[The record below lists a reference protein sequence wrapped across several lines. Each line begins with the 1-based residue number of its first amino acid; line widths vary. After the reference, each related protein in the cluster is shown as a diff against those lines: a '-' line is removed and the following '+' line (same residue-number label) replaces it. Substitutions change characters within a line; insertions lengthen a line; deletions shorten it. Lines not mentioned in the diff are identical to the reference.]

1 MQASFAP
8 IDKILP
14 RRPRYFVA
22 LVVALA
28 LGCWALAVVLSPNR
42 RSLLA
47 SPEWLIQ
54 PFYIAAHFIAL
65 RMFVNIYAI
74 NFKAGALHLDVP
86 LAQSMR
92 AVRMILGTPGVLVA
106 LLLAAPFCMSDY
118 SYLQSDR
125 YAKLV
130 KIGDDSALRPVD
142 YELWVIWC
150 MEWFLNALM
159 WVILIGFLFKNCFII
174 RTYAF
179 RMPIDV
185 VLREKH
191 YKPFLQMSAQGATVV
206 LGFSVCTLI
215 YVVLTGG
222 EFSDY
227 LGLAITT
234 SLLVVGFVPP
244 WVMLNSK
251 IDGAVRAAMRDL
263 RQKVSE
269 GLTADSWP
277 DPAAAGM
284 VSLQNR
290 LDEVL
295 ALLRLSHLEN
305 LYRVPGKS
313 EAKAIVI
320 RLFAPAATAVWQLS
334 ENWGVYLAKL
344 ERAFQIV
351 IGRL

>member
-1 MQASFAP
+1 MHVSLAP
-8 IDKILP
+8 IDKVLP
-14 RRPRYFVA
+14 RRPRYFLA
-22 LVVALA
+22 FVVVLA
-28 LGCWALAVVLSPNR
+28 LGCWIVGLVLSPNR
-42 RSLLA
+42 EDLLA

-54 PFYIAAHFIAL
+54 PFYIAAHLIAL
-65 RMFVNIYAI
+65 RMFLNIYTI
-74 NFKAGALHLDVP
+74 NFRAGALHLDVP
-86 LAQSMR
+86 FAQSIR
-92 AVRMILGTPGVLVA
+92 GVRLILGAPGLFVA
-106 LLLAAPFCMSDY
+106 LLLAVPFCLSDY
-118 SYLQSDR
+118 SYLHSDR

-130 KIGDDSALRPVD
+130 KMGGDDVLRPVD
-142 YELWVIWC
+142 YELWGIWC

-159 WVILIGFLFKNCFII
+159 WVILVGFLFKNCFII

-206 LGFSVCTLI
+206 LGFSVCTLV

-222 EFSDY
+222 EISDY

-251 IDGAVRAAMRDL
+251 IDGAVRVAMSDL
-263 RQKVSE
+263 RQKLPE

-284 VSLQNR
+284 VSLQRR
-290 LDEVL
+290 LDEAL
-295 ALLRLSHLEN
+295 ALLRLSHLES
-305 LYRVPGKS
+305 LYRAPGQS
-313 EAKAIVI
+313 EAKAIAI
-320 RLFAPAATAVWQLS
+320 RLFAPAATAIWQLS
-334 ENWGVYLAKL
+334 QNWGVYLVKL
-344 ERAFQIV
+344 ERALHIV
-351 IGRL
+351 MGRL